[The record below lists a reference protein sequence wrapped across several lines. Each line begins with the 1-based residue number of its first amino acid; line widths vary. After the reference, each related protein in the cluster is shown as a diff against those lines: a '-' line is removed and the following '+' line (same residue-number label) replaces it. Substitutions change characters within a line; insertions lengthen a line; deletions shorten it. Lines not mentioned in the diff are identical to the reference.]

1 MSASNEELPTRPDQ
15 AQAYYLPRPNSFE
28 TCEAHFKGNARSSDT
43 YMLAWGGVF
52 FYDQVIA
59 MVPPPH
65 SSHRMAYSHEPPLEN
80 EAELSCCASDLRC
93 RIPILKKQC
102 RLQHLDLGFFVA
114 CRHNLTIRSLKDFI
128 PYVLRSVEN

>member
-1 MSASNEELPTRPDQ
+1 MSYHDPTASKPWGPILK
-15 AQAYYLPRPNSFE
+15 E
-28 TCEAHFKGNARSSDT
+28 TPRSSDT
-43 YMLAWGGVF
+43 YILAWEEVF
-52 FYDQVIA
+52 FYDQVIV

-102 RLQHLDLGFFVA
+102 RLQHLGLGFF
-114 CRHNLTIRSLKDFI
+114 CRTQAYNLTIQRLKDFI